1 MRLFFG
7 GFMKTIITVPSTG
20 LVVDVALVKQHLRLD
35 TDFNDED
42 TFIEHLIRVSTERV
56 EHQIGRSLLTKT
68 YKTVAEYGDKIKLVP
83 NLIAIS
89 SVIVTN
95 DDDSTTTL
103 TGSDYLLNQNS
114 LVPEIMPMV
123 LVEASIAVTY
133 TAGYGAASDV
143 PYAIKQWLLIDI
155 ATLYENREAVMQG
168 SVNSVPYPFIDGLLD
183 PYRVQY

>member
-1 MRLFFG
+1 
-7 GFMKTIITVPSTG
+7 MKTIITVPSTE
-20 LVVDVALVKQHLRLD
+20 LVVSLNLAKQHLRLD
-35 TDFNDED
+35 TDDGTD
-42 TFIEHLIRVSTERV
+42 DDLIKHLIEVATERA
-56 EHQIGRSLLTKT
+56 EHQLGRSLLTKT
-68 YKTVAEYGDKIKLVP
+68 YKTIAEHGDKIKLVP

-114 LVPEIMPMV
+114 LVPEIVPMV

-133 TAGYGAASDV
+133 TAGYGTTDNI
-143 PYAIKQWLLIDI
+143 PKAIKQWVLVDL
-155 ATLYENREAVMQG
+155 ATLYENREAVMNYG
-168 SVNSVPYPFIDGLLD
+168 VNSVPYAFVDGLLD

>member
-1 MRLFFG
+1 
-7 GFMKTIITVPSTG
+7 MKTIITVPSTE
-20 LVVDVALVKQHLRLD
+20 LVVSIQLAKQHLRLD
-35 TDFNDED
+35 ADDGSDDEL
-42 TFIEHLIRVSTERV
+42 IKHLIEVATERA
-56 EHQIGRSLLTKT
+56 EHHLGRSLLTKT
-68 YKTVAEYGDKIKLVP
+68 YKTIAEYGDKIKLVP

-114 LVPEIMPMV
+114 LVPEIVPMV

-133 TAGYGAASDV
+133 TAGYGTTDNI
-143 PYAIKQWLLIDI
+143 PKAIKQWVLVDL
-155 ATLYENREAVMQG
+155 ATLYENREAVMNYG
-168 SVNSVPYPFIDGLLD
+168 VNSVPYAFVDGLLD

>member
-1 MRLFFG
+1 
-7 GFMKTIITVPSTG
+7 MKTIITTASNE
-20 LVVDVALVKQHLRLD
+20 LVVSVNLAKQHLRLD
-35 TDFNDED
+35 TDDGTD
-42 TFIEHLIRVSTERV
+42 DDLIKHLIEVATERA
-56 EHQIGRSLLTKT
+56 EHQLGRSLLTKT
-68 YKTVAEYGDKIKLVP
+68 YKTVAEHGDKIKLVP

-123 LVEASIAVTY
+123 SVEASIAVTY
-133 TAGYGAASDV
+133 TAGYGTADNV
-143 PYAIKQWLLIDI
+143 PKAIKQWLLIDI
-155 ATLYENREAVMQG
+155 ATLYENREAVMNYG
-168 SVNSVPYPFIDGLLD
+168 VNSVPYAFVDGLLD

>member
-1 MRLFFG
+1 
-7 GFMKTIITVPSTG
+7 MKTIITVPSTE
-20 LVVDVALVKQHLRLD
+20 LVVSLNLAKQHLRLD
-35 TDFNDED
+35 TDDGTD
-42 TFIEHLIRVSTERV
+42 DDLIKHLIEVATERA
-56 EHQIGRSLLTKT
+56 EHQLGRSLLTKT
-68 YKTVAEYGDKIKLVP
+68 YKTVAEQGDKIKLVP

-103 TGSDYLLNQNS
+103 TGSDYLINQNS

-133 TAGYGAASDV
+133 TAGYGNADAI
-143 PYAIKQWLLIDI
+143 PKAIKQWVLVDL
-155 ATLYENREAVMQG
+155 ATLYENREAVMNYG
-168 SVNSVPYPFIDGLLD
+168 VNSVPYAFVDGLLD

>member
-1 MRLFFG
+1 
-7 GFMKTIITVPSTG
+7 MKTIITVPSTE
-20 LVVDVALVKQHLRLD
+20 LVVSLNLAKQHLRLD
-35 TDFNDED
+35 TDDGTD
-42 TFIEHLIRVSTERV
+42 DDLIKHLIEVATERA
-56 EHQIGRSLLTKT
+56 EHQLGRSLLTKT
-68 YKTVAEYGDKIKLVP
+68 YKTIAEHGDKIKLVP

-133 TAGYGAASDV
+133 TAGYGNADAI
-143 PYAIKQWLLIDI
+143 PKAIKQWVLVDL
-155 ATLYENREAVMQG
+155 ATLYENREAVINYG
-168 SVNSVPYPFIDGLLD
+168 VNSVPYAFVDGLLD

>member
-1 MRLFFG
+1 
-7 GFMKTIITVPSTG
+7 MKTLITVPSTE
-20 LVVDVALVKQHLRLD
+20 LVVSIQLAKQHLRLD
-35 TDFNDED
+35 ADDGSDDEL
-42 TFIEHLIRVSTERV
+42 IKHLIEVATERA
-56 EHQIGRSLLTKT
+56 EHQLGRSLLTKT
-68 YKTVAEYGDKIKLVP
+68 YKTVAEHGDKIKLVP

-133 TAGYGAASDV
+133 TAGYGNADAI
-143 PYAIKQWLLIDI
+143 PKAIKQWVLVDL
-155 ATLYENREAVMQG
+155 ATLYENREAVMNYG
-168 SVNSVPYPFIDGLLD
+168 VNSVPYAFVDGLLD

>member
-1 MRLFFG
+1 
-7 GFMKTIITVPSTG
+7 MKTFITVPSTE
-20 LVVDVALVKQHLRLD
+20 LVVSIQLAKQHLRLD
-35 TDFNDED
+35 ADDGSDDEL
-42 TFIEHLIRVSTERV
+42 IKHLIEVSTERA
-56 EHQIGRSLLTKT
+56 EHQLGRSLLTKT
-68 YKTVAEYGDKIKLVP
+68 YQTVAEHGDKIKLVP

-114 LVPEIMPMV
+114 LVPEVMPMV

-133 TAGYGAASDV
+133 TAGYGNADAI
-143 PYAIKQWLLIDI
+143 PKAIKQWVLVDL
-155 ATLYENREAVMQG
+155 ATLYENREAVMNYG
-168 SVNSVPYPFIDGLLD
+168 VNSVPYAFVDGLLD

>member
-1 MRLFFG
+1 
-7 GFMKTIITVPSTG
+7 MKTIITVPSTE
-20 LVVDVALVKQHLRLD
+20 LVVSLNLAKQHLRLD
-35 TDFNDED
+35 TDDGTD
-42 TFIEHLIRVSTERV
+42 DDLIKHLIEVATERA
-56 EHQIGRSLLTKT
+56 EHQLGRSLLTKT
-68 YKTVAEYGDKIKLVP
+68 YKTVAEHGDKIKLVP

-133 TAGYGAASDV
+133 TAGYGTADNI
-143 PYAIKQWLLIDI
+143 PKAIKQWVLVDL
-155 ATLYENREAVMQG
+155 ATLYENREAVMNYG
-168 SVNSVPYPFIDGLLD
+168 VNSVPYPFVDGLLD

>member
-1 MRLFFG
+1 
-7 GFMKTIITVPSTG
+7 MKTFITVPSTE
-20 LVVDVALVKQHLRLD
+20 LVVSIQLAKQHLRLD
-35 TDFNDED
+35 ADDGSDDEL
-42 TFIEHLIRVSTERV
+42 IKHLIEVSTERA
-56 EHQIGRSLLTKT
+56 EHQLGRSLLTKT
-68 YKTVAEYGDKIKLVP
+68 YQTVAEHGDKIKLVP

-114 LVPEIMPMV
+114 LVPEIVPMV

-133 TAGYGAASDV
+133 TAGYGNADAI
-143 PYAIKQWLLIDI
+143 PKAIKQWVLVDL
-155 ATLYENREAVMQG
+155 ATLYENREAVMNYG
-168 SVNSVPYPFIDGLLD
+168 VNSVPYAFVDGLLD

>member
-1 MRLFFG
+1 
-7 GFMKTIITVPSTG
+7 MKTIITVPSTE
-20 LVVDVALVKQHLRLD
+20 LVVSIQLAKQHLRLD
-35 TDFNDED
+35 ADDGSDDEL
-42 TFIEHLIRVSTERV
+42 IKHLIEVATERA
-56 EHQIGRSLLTKT
+56 EHHLGRSLLTKT
-68 YKTVAEYGDKIKLVP
+68 YKTIAEYGDKIKLVP

-114 LVPEIMPMV
+114 LVPEIVPMV

-133 TAGYGAASDV
+133 TAGYGTTDNI
-143 PYAIKQWLLIDI
+143 PKAIKQWVLVDL
-155 ATLYENREAVMQG
+155 ATLYENREAVMSYG
-168 SVNSVPYPFIDGLLD
+168 VNAVPYAFVDGLLD

>member
-1 MRLFFG
+1 
-7 GFMKTIITVPSTG
+7 MKTIITVPSTD
-20 LVVDVALVKQHLRLD
+20 LVVSIHLAKQHLRLD
-35 TDFNDED
+35 TDDGTD
-42 TFIEHLIRVSTERV
+42 DDLIKHLIEVATERA
-56 EHQIGRSLLTKT
+56 EHQLGRSLLTKT
-68 YKTVAEYGDKIKLVP
+68 YKTVAERGDKIKLVP

-114 LVPEIMPMV
+114 LVPEVMPMV
-123 LVEASIAVTY
+123 IIETSLAVTY

-155 ATLYENREAVMQG
+155 ATLYENREAVMNYG
-168 SVNSVPYPFIDGLLD
+168 VNSVPYAFVDGLLD

>member
-1 MRLFFG
+1 
-7 GFMKTIITVPSTG
+7 MKTIITVPSTE
-20 LVVDVALVKQHLRLD
+20 LVVSLNLAKQHLRLD
-35 TDFNDED
+35 TDDGTD
-42 TFIEHLIRVSTERV
+42 DDLIKHLIEVATERA
-56 EHQIGRSLLTKT
+56 EHQLGRSLLTKT
-68 YKTVAEYGDKIKLVP
+68 YKTIAEHGDKIKLVP

-114 LVPEIMPMV
+114 LVPEIVPMV

-133 TAGYGAASDV
+133 TAGYGTTDNI
-143 PYAIKQWLLIDI
+143 PKAIKQWVLVDL
-155 ATLYENREAVMQG
+155 ATLYENREAVMSYG
-168 SVNSVPYPFIDGLLD
+168 VNAVPYAFVDGLLD

>member
-1 MRLFFG
+1 
-7 GFMKTIITVPSTG
+7 MKTIVTVPSTE
-20 LVVDVALVKQHLRLD
+20 LVVSLNLAKQHLRLD
-35 TDFNDED
+35 TDDGTD
-42 TFIEHLIRVSTERV
+42 DDLIKHLIEVATERA
-56 EHQIGRSLLTKT
+56 EHQLGRSLLTKT
-68 YKTVAEYGDKIKLVP
+68 YKTIAEHGDKIKLVP

-114 LVPEIMPMV
+114 LVPEVMPMV

-133 TAGYGAASDV
+133 TAGYGAASDI

-155 ATLYENREAVMQG
+155 ATLYENREAVMNYG
-168 SVNSVPYPFIDGLLD
+168 VNSVPYAFVDGLLD